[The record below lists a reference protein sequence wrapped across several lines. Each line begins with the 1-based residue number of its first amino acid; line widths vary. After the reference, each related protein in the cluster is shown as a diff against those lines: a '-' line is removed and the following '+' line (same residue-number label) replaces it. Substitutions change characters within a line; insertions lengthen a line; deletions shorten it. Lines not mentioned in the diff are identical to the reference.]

1 MSCCHEKTNT
11 APEVLPPNRWNERN
25 GICFFLKLTCPGSQ
39 TGWKDDLPFPKAGKG
54 SLGILD
60 GNPDPLGTSGVLP
73 STVWMDLAICLRGM
87 TGTSGVSQHV
97 VPLSF
102 KSCAS

>member
-1 MSCCHEKTNT
+1 MRKRTQHLKCC
-11 APEVLPPNRWNERN
+11 PPTGGMN
-25 GICFFLKLTCPGSQ
+25 GMEYVFFLKPTCPGSQ
-39 TGWKDDLPFPKAGKG
+39 TGWKDDLPFPKVGKG